1 MIKAMHPHDALLLEL
16 QGEQVTNMTDKHG
29 MRPAHLKW
37 VERYEQSEMWQRTE
51 VKCLKS

>member
-1 MIKAMHPHDALLLEL
+1 MIKAQNLHDALLLEL

-29 MRPAHLKW
+29 MRSAHLKW